1 MAGKLSRLKEIMQPH
16 AGAARGAARVA
27 ALLWHRFTS
36 PSPFSLLSPPSPSST
51 SASWSWVTLTSAEA
65 PAASDR
71 DNAEFV
77 ISRPLQQQQ
86 GVRGKQ

>member
-1 MAGKLSRLKEIMQPH
+1 MPEQPE
-16 AGAARGAARVA
+16 VPPE
-27 ALLWHRFTS
+27 LLRCYGTDL
-36 PSPFSLLSPPSPSST
+36 PPLPSPSSLPPPPT